1 MTLRAKRNVAGGR
14 ARSAIDNSLI
24 GLAVVVRDAI
34 PASRVIVVDPAL
46 APCLVARLAVNPASL
61 RDAELA
67 EKVGRAV
74 VSDAHGRVVLLVEV
88 DVATRCVEAHGLPRE
103 EVRAHEHLAHAGGPV
118 VARIQTVV
126 CRTLQ
131 GQLPCLAHGRRAI
144 AVAFDNLHGTCVGLY
159 AAAARSPVSS
169 GLRVTVLVAVA
180 QVLYDLSRYVGPR
193 KFHGSPFSLVPAA
206 LHKRFQSAFV
216 P

>member
-1 MTLRAKRNVAGGR
+1 MTLRAKSNVAGGR

-88 DVATRCVEAHGLPRE
+88 DVATRCVEAHGLQRE
-103 EVRAHEHLAHAGGPV
+103 ESEPTNISRMP
-118 VARIQTVV
+118 
-126 CRTLQ
+126 
-131 GQLPCLAHGRRAI
+131 
-144 AVAFDNLHGTCVGLY
+144 AVQF
-159 AAAARSPVSS
+159 
-169 GLRVTVLVAVA
+169 
-180 QVLYDLSRYVGPR
+180 
-193 KFHGSPFSLVPAA
+193 
-206 LHKRFQSAFV
+206 
-216 P
+216 